1 MPIFR
6 VRGAQDKI
14 MSVLVGPDDN
24 GENKQAETTLNAI
37 SAILSAASVV
47 VLLTQTRAM
56 RFIFQTWVAF
66 IPAVRTPYSVGLVHN
81 FTDSFESTCDVEQLP
96 IVVFDINITRD
107 NVNSTYAI
115 MPMAY
120 DVQYVFPS
128 LLLIWVLAVSAAFQ
142 TYRIKQMPVLLMYGN
157 DAQRTLILL
166 CIHATLH
173 VGVWVRILRFLDA
186 PKLDFSLRWGFLFV
200 LSFVCMVIVAYPP
213 RYKNT
218 AADFGRWLEYTL
230 TAPIQVVI
238 IALSVWTR
246 DRSTLYALGAA
257 QATMMLCGVVIED
270 CLQII
275 YSGNAP
281 AEEDGADDTLMPHA
295 PPPKEHRRRAVRMV
309 IVTLIIAWV
318 SYSVIWYVLISQ
330 FQRQQ
335 NITGKCDGCHNF
347 NLTCDSG
354 TPFLMQM
361 VYKVVQEHAGFT
373 NANSTLTNA
382 SFVSMTE
389 LDNLIKTINSS
400 KVTTQLELATL
411 FEYPD
416 MPTIDSVVQSVRA
429 DLACVTCPLKSE
441 AGVCEAREG
450 LCQGQNDI
458 PAAVVWILATQ
469 CILFGLF
476 GVVQTLQLLLS
487 GNVHGQQGAAEA
499 WYTMSFS
506 YAVLSVTAKTTL
518 EIGFLFMLSQM
529 PEELDYS

>member
-1 MPIFR
+1 MPIFK
-6 VRGAQDKI
+6 VRCAQDKI

-24 GENKQAETTLNAI
+24 GENKQVETTLNAI
-37 SAILSAASVV
+37 SATVSAAAVV

-81 FTDSFESTCDVEQLP
+81 FTESFESTCDVEQLP
-96 IVVFDINITRD
+96 IAVFDINTTSNNIS
-107 NVNSTYAI
+107 STYAM

-120 DVQYVFPS
+120 DVQYAFPS
-128 LLLIWVLAVSAAFQ
+128 LLLIWVLAVSSAFQ
-142 TYRIKQMPVLLMYGN
+142 TYRCKQMPLLAPYGN
-157 DAQRTLILL
+157 DAQKTLVLL
-166 CIHATLH
+166 CLH
-173 VGVWVRILRFLDA
+173 GALHIGVWVRILLFLDA
-186 PKLDFSLRWGFLFV
+186 PKLDFPLRWGFLAV
-200 LSFVCMVIVAYPP
+200 LSFVCMVIVAYPS

-218 AADFGRWLEYTL
+218 TADFGRWLEYTL
-230 TAPIQVVI
+230 TAPIQVII

-275 YSGNAP
+275 YAGNAP
-281 AEEDGADDTLMPHA
+281 AEEDDADDTLIPHA
-295 PPPKEHRRRAVRMV
+295 PPKEHRRRAVRMM

-318 SYSVIWYVLISQ
+318 SYGVIWYVLISQ

-335 NITGKCDGCHNF
+335 HITGKCDGCHHF

-361 VYKVVQEHAGFT
+361 VYKVVQENTGFT
-373 NANSTLTNA
+373 NADSTLTNA

-389 LDNLIKTINSS
+389 LDNLVKTINSS
-400 KVTTQLELATL
+400 KVTTHLELATL
-411 FEYPD
+411 FGHPE

-441 AGVCEAREG
+441 EGVCEAREG
-450 LCQGQNDI
+450 LCQGQNEI
-458 PAAVVWILATQ
+458 PAAVMWILATQ

-499 WYTMSFS
+499 WYTVSLS

-518 EIGFLFMLSQM
+518 EIGFLFMLTQM
-529 PEELDYS
+529 PEELDFA